1 MKLLVLRALCLVSL
15 MGLTVAQ
22 AQTAGTVKVSQG
34 TATLERQ
41 GQTQPLRVG
50 SEIWVSDKIMTGADG
65 SVGIT
70 LRDNTLLSAGPNS
83 VLQMNKFVYNSSTET
98 GVIDASV
105 RRGTVSVI
113 SGKIAKASPDSV
125 SFSTPSMTLGVR
137 GTHFIMDAGQD
148 GE

>member
-1 MKLLVLRALCLVSL
+1 MKWLVQGALCLVGFL
-15 MGLTVAQ
+15 ALTVAQ

-41 GQTQPLRVG
+41 GQIQPLRVG
-50 SEIWVSDKIMTGADG
+50 GEIWVSDKIMTGADG

-83 VLQMNKFVYNSSTET
+83 VLQMNRFVFNSSTHV
-98 GVIDASV
+98 GVIDASL

-137 GTHFIMDAGQD
+137 GTHFVMDAGQD

>member
-1 MKLLVLRALCLVSL
+1 MKTLVCGTLCLAGFW
-15 MGLTVAQ
+15 GLAVAQ
-22 AQTAGTVKVSQG
+22 TQTAGTVKVSQG
-34 TATLERQ
+34 TATVERQ
-41 GQTQPLRVG
+41 GQMLPLRVG
-50 SEIWVSDKIMTGADG
+50 GEIWVSDKIMTGADG

-70 LRDNTLLSAGPNS
+70 LRDNTMLSAGPNA
-83 VLQMNKFVYNSSTET
+83 VLHMNKFVFNSSTNA

-125 SFSTPSMTLGVR
+125 SFSTPSMTLAVR

-148 GE
+148 EK

>member
-1 MKLLVLRALCLVSL
+1 MKLFVCGTLCLA
-15 MGLTVAQ
+15 GFFGPTGAQ
-22 AQTAGTVKVSQG
+22 AEAAGTVKVSQG
-34 TATLERQ
+34 LATLERQ
-41 GQTQPLRVG
+41 GQIQPLRVG
-50 SEIWVSDKIMTGADG
+50 GEIWVSDKITTGADG

-83 VLQMNKFVYNSSTET
+83 VLHMNKFVFNSSTHV

-125 SFSTPSMTLGVR
+125 SFSTPSMTLAVR

>member
-1 MKLLVLRALCLVSL
+1 MKWLVQGALCLVGFL
-15 MGLTVAQ
+15 ALTGAQ

-41 GQTQPLRVG
+41 GQIQPLRVG
-50 SEIWVSDKIMTGADG
+50 GEIWVSDKIMTGADG

-83 VLQMNKFVYNSSTET
+83 VLLMNKFVFNSSTHV

-113 SGKIAKASPDSV
+113 SGKIAKASPDNV